1 MSNLTTPERIE
12 QRVRRSKR
20 IVFLRS
26 DFAGLGTYAPVG
38 RALRLMVKKGVLAKV
53 GYGIYVKARP
63 SVLTGNPVPCA
74 SLMDIAIEVMARL
87 GVEVDVGKA
96 IRDLRDGRSTQVPMA
111 TVIDTGSSRI
121 RRRIA
126 IGKRVVLYEGDLPGR
141 TR

>member
-38 RALRLMVKKGVLAKV
+38 CALRLMVKKGVLAKV

-74 SLMDIAIEVMARL
+74 SLMDIALEVMARL
-87 GVEVDVGKA
+87 GVEADVGKA
-96 IRDLRDGRSTQVPMA
+96 MRDLRDGRSTQVPMA

-126 IGKRVVLYEGDLPGR
+126 IGKRSVLYERDLPGR
-141 TR
+141 AG

>member
-26 DFAGLGTYAPVG
+26 DFAGLGSYAPVD

-74 SLMDIAIEVMARL
+74 SLMDIALEVMARL
-87 GVEVDVGKA
+87 GVEADVGKA
-96 IRDLRDGRSTQVPMA
+96 MRNHRDGLSTQVPMA
-111 TVIDTGSSRI
+111 VVIDTGSSRI

-126 IGKRVVLYEGDLPGR
+126 IGKRVVLYEGDLHGR
-141 TR
+141 AR

>member
-1 MSNLTTPERIE
+1 MSNLTIPERIE

-26 DFAGLGTYAPVG
+26 DFARFGSYAPVG
-38 RALRLMVKKGVLAKV
+38 RALRLMVEKGVLAKA

-74 SLMDIAIEVMARL
+74 SLMDIAFEVMARL
-87 GVEVDVGKA
+87 GVEADVGKA
-96 IRDLRDGRSTQVPMA
+96 MRDLRDGRSTQVPMA

-126 IGKRVVLYEGDLPGR
+126 IGKRVVLYESDLPGR
-141 TR
+141 TG

>member
-26 DFAGLGTYAPVG
+26 DFAGLGSYAPVG

-74 SLMDIAIEVMARL
+74 RLMDIALEVMARL
-87 GVEVDVGKA
+87 GVEADVGKA
-96 IRDLRDGRSTQVPMA
+96 MRNHRDGLSTQVPMA
-111 TVIDTGSSRI
+111 AVIDTGNSRVSRKI
-121 RRRIA
+121 TVGMRTI
-126 IGKRVVLYEGDLPGR
+126 IYECDLHGR
-141 TR
+141 AR